1 MNTELLLPLAIGCS
15 SAASGPTAKTGAGC
29 DGQAA
34 DNLLVVLVAHFNG
47 IDGVLALALAAPAS
61 DQEALLAQFD
71 CVEAFV
77 GGQV

>member
-1 MNTELLLPLAIGCS
+1 
-15 SAASGPTAKTGAGC
+15 
-29 DGQAA
+29 
-34 DNLLVVLVAHFNG
+34 LLVELVAHFNG
-47 IDGVLALALAAPAS
+47 IDGVLAEALALAAPAS